1 MFEWMKTRRST
12 AENQPEHDRNLA
24 GNERT
29 VMSGAYLSLHRY
41 LRDRYANTVVL
52 TFAEIESLLGFTLP
66 DLARLREDWWTA
78 PDPDLSRP
86 GYADSWILAGRT
98 ARPNL
103 PALTVVF
110 DRAS

>member
-1 MFEWMKTRRST
+1 MKRRRPMP
-12 AENQPEHDRNLA
+12 NQPKHDA
-24 GNERT
+24 GAAANERT

-41 LRDRYANTVVL
+41 LHDRYANTVVL
-52 TFAEIESLLGFTLP
+52 TFAQIESLLGFTLP
-66 DLARLREDWWTA
+66 DLARQREDWWTN

-103 PALTVVF
+103 PALIVVF

>member
-1 MFEWMKTRRST
+1 MFEWMKRRRST
-12 AENQPEHDRNLA
+12 AEKQHEPDGNVSGNQ
-24 GNERT
+24 RT

-41 LRDRYANTVVL
+41 LHDRYATTVVL
-52 TFAEIESLLGFTLP
+52 TFAQIESLLGFTLP
-66 DLARLREDWWTA
+66 DLARQREDWWTA

-103 PALTVVF
+103 PALIVVF
-110 DRAS
+110 DRPS